1 MKEFN
6 ENDFQIGQNLY
17 IEASAGTGKTHT
29 IELLV
34 AKMLKHGIPL

>member
-1 MKEFN
+1 MKDFN
-6 ENDFQIGQNLY
+6 INDFQIGQNLY

-34 AKMLKHGIPL
+34 SKMLKNI